1 MNDLFKINK
10 SYYRRV
16 VRCAY
21 ANGMAFLTHKLI
33 KENEKAKILD

>member
-1 MNDLFKINK
+1 MKDLFKINK

-21 ANGMAFLTHKLI
+21 ANGTAFLTHKIIVNNDKNKVLI
-33 KENEKAKILD
+33 